1 MSEGSEE
8 PERPND
14 GFDYGDVRDD
24 GQFERHP
31 TTDQGEFVQPVRS
44 TYIHTDGCG
53 GATTMGADLA
63 ESFARDPDQYGKTF
77 CASCQDYFDVTQ
89 FTWEGTDQRLDEVG
103 PDPDSEEEPDVKDQ
117 MRVDD
122 PQAIIEAAADHYGV
136 DLDEAITAI
145 DPTEGS
151 SRIYILEEMAD
162 GYRLMEYGLEAGYPE
177 EGHPAAEEP
186 MHIPEAAISM
196 VQSLLHGAGMHQAH
210 NAVSGGD
217 ASLRDVSEG
226 MGISEPYLGDQ

>member
-1 MSEGSEE
+1 MMSEDPEE
-8 PERPND
+8 PND
-14 GFDYGDVRDD
+14 GFDYGERRED

-63 ESFARDPDQYGKTF
+63 ESFARDPHQYGKTF

-103 PDPDSEEEPDVKDQ
+103 PDPEADADDGVN
-117 MRVDD
+117 D
-122 PQAIIEAAADHYGV
+122 PQAVIETAAQEHDV

-145 DPTEGS
+145 DPGEEST
-151 SRIYILEEMAD
+151 RIYILDQQAGGDYRLISYGLDAD
-162 GYRLMEYGLEAGYPE
+162 GN
-177 EGHPAAEEP
+177 AAPTEKP
-186 MHIPEAAISM
+186 MQIPESAITV
-196 VQSLLHGAGMHQAH
+196 VQSLLHGAGMQQAH
-210 NAVSGGD
+210 NAAAD
-217 ASLRDVSEG
+217 ADATLRAVSEG
-226 MGISEPYLGDQ
+226 MGITEPYLGDQ